1 MKEPMSTDNDSVS
14 SSAPLSSTSPTA
26 QSLGG
31 WERSVLEKL
40 VQGQL
45 KEARDARR
53 WAIARRLLTLI
64 FFVWLILYLTKEP
77 WRQHGGGEVLG
88 EHTAVVS
95 LLGVIEPEGDID
107 ALTVNEALRDAFE
120 TREAKGIVLRIN
132 SPGGSPVQ
140 SALIFEEMRRLKGL
154 YPDKKLIAVIEDV
167 GASGAYYVAA
177 GADSIYVN
185 QSSLVGSIGVRMD
198 SFGFTELLK
207 KIGVERRL
215 LTAGE
220 NKALNDPFLP
230 ENPKAK
236 KILQDMLNEVHG
248 QFIAAV
254 KAGRGDRL
262 KEDDEVFSGRVFSG
276 ARGVELGLVDGLGS
290 LEGVAREVIQA
301 PKLVDYS
308 YEPSWPERLAREFG
322 AGAGASAIKL
332 LRDEAA
338 APSLGR

>member
-1 MKEPMSTDNDSVS
+1 MSTPTDPPNPPVS
-14 SSAPLSSTSPTA
+14 SDQPPSA
-26 QSLGG
+26 

-45 KEARDARR
+45 REARDARR
-53 WAIARRLLTLI
+53 WAIARRLLTLL
-64 FFVWLILYLTKEP
+64 FFVWLVLYLSREP
-77 WRQHGGGEVLG
+77 WRHHGGGEALG
-88 EHTAVVS
+88 DHTAVVS
-95 LLGVIEPEGDID
+95 LLGVIEPDGDVD
-107 ALTVNEALRDAFE
+107 AITVNEALRDAFE
-120 TREAKGIVLRIN
+120 TREAKGVVVRIN

-140 SALIFEEMRRLKGL
+140 SALIFDEMRRLKAL
-154 YPDKKLIAVIEDV
+154 FPEKKLIAVIEDV

-177 GADSIYVN
+177 GADSIYAN
-185 QSSLVGSIGVRMD
+185 QASLVGSIGVRMD

-215 LTAGE
+215 MTAGD

-230 ENPKAK
+230 EDPKSK
-236 KILQDMLNEVHG
+236 KIIQDMLNEVHE
-248 QFIAAV
+248 QFISAV

-262 KEDDEVFSGRVFSG
+262 KDGSEVFSGRVFSG
-276 ARGVELGLVDGLGS
+276 ARSVELGLVDGFGS
-290 LEGVAREVIQA
+290 LEGVAREMIQA

-322 AGAGASAIKL
+322 AGAGASVLKI
-332 LRDEAA
+332 LRDGAA